1 LKKIRVFNSD
11 EFASN
16 KNWSRQLPNLHE
28 MEDTLELELPDDGPS
43 RDFRSH
49 WQLFIPTL
57 IILIS
62 YALCLLYL
70 WATNRTDTAL
80 FRLAALV
87 AGVGVPLLAAH
98 AFLRYETVRV
108 RLGQKAVKLHPGW
121 PKNRGIEIPNELIMA
136 MKVKRGL
143 FGRLMG
149 GGTLIIATSEGTRTA
164 IPDLK
169 EPEKIIEMF
178 ETNRTADNA
187 AFD

>member
-1 LKKIRVFNSD
+1 MS
-11 EFASN
+11 
-16 KNWSRQLPNLHE
+16 NLHE
-28 MEDTLELELPDDGPS
+28 IKDTIELELPDHNAS

-49 WQLFIPTL
+49 WQLFVPTL

-62 YALCLLYL
+62 YTLCLLYL
-70 WATNRTDTAL
+70 WLTNRSDTGL

-108 RLGQKAVKLHPGW
+108 RLGKRAVKVHQGW
-121 PKNRGIEIPNELIMA
+121 PKNSGIEIPNELVMN
-136 MKVKRGL
+136 MTVKRGF
-143 FGRLMG
+143 FGRIMG

-169 EPEKIIEMF
+169 DPDLIVEIFSTYK
-178 ETNRTADNA
+178 TSSNA